1 MAEITYHQMK
11 HVNLSG
17 FFCHGA
23 TKSGHKSRFSSHLS
37 PEIREFIMRHLRLGL
52 SIPQIMAAH
61 RQRFMEVCE
70 RGEEL
75 TRDLFISEQ
84 DIRNVAGRLAIETY
98 KRDNNDAKSVRMW
111 VQEHPEL
118 VFYYKESGLHVRGA
132 ITRDNIPFTIGI
144 QTSWQTDMM
153 LKHGH
158 KKAVSIDAT
167 FATNENKVSAHNILH
182 TSMLRTRTAVYLRE
196 TERVPLSVTL
206 QFPLYTLMVFDDWLN
221 GVPVAYIITSSS
233 KQPDLEPWMKA
244 LANKLVTMQRD
255 WMPNAFITDCA
266 QAEIGALQCV
276 WPGVKVFL
284 CLWHV
289 RRAWLKQAVAKIK
302 DHAIRAAVLKGL
314 GRIMYDTKC
323 PPGDEMGPWAIRQMT
338 ALMDRFPVVDSFW
351 AYFNK
356 QWADKTPMWV
366 VGHRNLPYA
375 GQDTNAAIESYH
387 SNLKATLR
395 ASKGRAHG
403 RRLDWV
409 IYELTGE
416 ILSHY
421 WYQAMRKQHGF
432 VPNLKQEQFV
442 INAVLKAREIP
453 DSCVTLPIAD
463 DRPAL
468 VTSKTN
474 PTKLYSVYN
483 PDCEWGCC
491 NCAWALKGN
500 ICKHQ
505 VKVLMILHPSLA
517 EGTITRYC
525 GSLAGTTEGG
535 RGNMLDPVLHFP
547 GDCTDS
553 GPLCPTPSQVH
564 PSCSQYLTQSGQD
577 IEKRV
582 RNLTDE
588 FMDAASGDSFL
599 LKHLLADLHIV
610 RGKQQTLL
618 AQIKHGLVEPSQL
631 VVHFQRNEDGDMS
644 LKRRKDFLERR

>member
-1 MAEITYHQMK
+1 M
-11 HVNLSG
+11 
-17 FFCHGA
+17 
-23 TKSGHKSRFSSHLS
+23 
-37 PEIREFIMRHLRLGL
+37 
-52 SIPQIMAAH
+52 
-61 RQRFMEVCE
+61 
-70 RGEEL
+70 
-75 TRDLFISEQ
+75 
-84 DIRNVAGRLAIETY
+84 
-98 KRDNNDAKSVRMW
+98 
-111 VQEHPEL
+111 
-118 VFYYKESGLHVRGA
+118 
-132 ITRDNIPFTIGI
+132 
-144 QTSWQTDMM
+144 
-153 LKHGH
+153 
-158 KKAVSIDAT
+158 
-167 FATNENKVSAHNILH
+167 
-182 TSMLRTRTAVYLRE
+182 
-196 TERVPLSVTL
+196 
-206 QFPLYTLMVFDDWLN
+206 MVFDDWLN
-221 GVPVAYIITSSS
+221 GVPVAYIITSSAA
-233 KQPDLEPWMKA
+233 QVDLEPWMKA
-244 LANKLVTMQRD
+244 LANKLMSKQRD

-266 QAEIGALQCV
+266 QAEIGGLQCV

-289 RRAWLKQAVAKIK
+289 RRAWLKHGVAKIK

-314 GRIMYDTKC
+314 GNIMYDTKC
-323 PPGDEMGPWAIRQMT
+323 PSGDEMGPWAIQQLN
-338 ALMDRFPVVDSFW
+338 ALIERFPVVDNFW

-356 QWADKTPMWV
+356 QWADKMPMWV

-463 DRPAL
+463 DGPAL
-468 VTSKTN
+468 VTSKNN
-474 PTKLYSVYN
+474 PSKLYSVYS

-491 NCAWALKGN
+491 DCVWALKGN

-547 GDCTDS
+547 EDGTDT
-553 GPLCPTPSQVH
+553 GALCPTPSRVH
-564 PSCSQYLTQSGQD
+564 PSGSQYLTQTRD
-577 IEKRV
+577 DMEKRV
-582 RNLTDE
+582 RNLTKE
-588 FMDAASGDSFL
+588 FMNAATGDSFL

-618 AQIKHGLVEPSQL
+618 AQIKHGLVEPTQGE
-631 VVHFQRNEDGDMS
+631 VHFHRNEDGHNMS
-644 LKRRKDFLERR
+644 LKRRRDFLERG

>member
-1 MAEITYHQMK
+1 M
-11 HVNLSG
+11 
-17 FFCHGA
+17 
-23 TKSGHKSRFSSHLS
+23 
-37 PEIREFIMRHLRLGL
+37 
-52 SIPQIMAAH
+52 
-61 RQRFMEVCE
+61 
-70 RGEEL
+70 
-75 TRDLFISEQ
+75 
-84 DIRNVAGRLAIETY
+84 
-98 KRDNNDAKSVRMW
+98 
-111 VQEHPEL
+111 
-118 VFYYKESGLHVRGA
+118 
-132 ITRDNIPFTIGI
+132 
-144 QTSWQTDMM
+144 
-153 LKHGH
+153 
-158 KKAVSIDAT
+158 
-167 FATNENKVSAHNILH
+167 
-182 TSMLRTRTAVYLRE
+182 
-196 TERVPLSVTL
+196 
-206 QFPLYTLMVFDDWLN
+206 
-221 GVPVAYIITSSS
+221 AYIVTSSS
-233 KQPDLEPWMKA
+233 KQADLEPWMQA
-244 LANKLVTMQRD
+244 LAKKLVSVQRD

-266 QAEIGALQCV
+266 QAEIGGLQSV

-289 RRAWLKQAVAKIK
+289 RRNWLKQAVAKIK
-302 DHAIRAAVLKGL
+302 DPAIRGVVLKGL
-314 GRIMYDTKC
+314 GRIMYDAEC
-323 PPGDEMGPWAIRQMT
+323 PPGDEMGPWAIQQLN
-338 ALMDRFPVVDSFW
+338 ALMERFPVVSNFW
-351 AYFNK
+351 DYFIK

-375 GQDTNAAIESYH
+375 GQNTNAAIESYH

-463 DRPAL
+463 DGPTL
-468 VTSKTN
+468 VMSQNN
-474 PTKLYSVYN
+474 PTKLYSIYS
-483 PDCEWGCC
+483 PDCEWGYCDC
-491 NCAWALKGN
+491 VWALKGN

-535 RGNMLDPVLHFP
+535 RGNMLDPVVHFP
-547 GDCTDS
+547 ENCTDT
-553 GPLCPTPSQVH
+553 GPLCPTPTPWH
-564 PSCSQYLTQSGQD
+564 PSGSQCRTQSGED
-577 IEKRV
+577 MEKRV

-588 FMDAASGDSFL
+588 FMGAATGDRFL

-618 AQIKHGLVEPSQL
+618 AQIKHGLVEPSQAD
-631 VVHFQRNEDGDMS
+631 VHFRRNKDGNDMS

>member
-1 MAEITYHQMK
+1 M
-11 HVNLSG
+11 
-17 FFCHGA
+17 
-23 TKSGHKSRFSSHLS
+23 HLQLV
-37 PEIREFIMRHLRLGL
+37 IILFLR
-52 SIPQIMAAH
+52 
-61 RQRFMEVCE
+61 
-70 RGEEL
+70 
-75 TRDLFISEQ
+75 
-84 DIRNVAGRLAIETY
+84 
-98 KRDNNDAKSVRMW
+98 
-111 VQEHPEL
+111 
-118 VFYYKESGLHVRGA
+118 
-132 ITRDNIPFTIGI
+132 
-144 QTSWQTDMM
+144 
-153 LKHGH
+153 
-158 KKAVSIDAT
+158 
-167 FATNENKVSAHNILH
+167 IL
-182 TSMLRTRTAVYLRE
+182 
-196 TERVPLSVTL
+196 L

-233 KQPDLEPWMKA
+233 KQPDLEPWMRA
-244 LANKLVTMQRD
+244 LAKKLTTVQRD

-266 QAEIGALQCV
+266 QAEIGGLQSV

-302 DHAIRAAVLKGL
+302 DHAIRAGVLKGL

-323 PPGDEMGPWAIRQMT
+323 PEGDQMGPWALRQLS
-338 ALMDRFPVVDSFW
+338 ALMDSFPIESNFW

-356 QWADKTPMWV
+356 QWADKTHMWV

-409 IYELTGE
+409 IYELTE
-416 ILSHY
+416 DILSHY

-432 VPNLKQEQFV
+432 IPNLKQEQFV

-463 DRPAL
+463 DGPAI

-474 PTKLYSVYN
+474 AAKSYSVYN

-491 NCAWALKGN
+491 DCAWALKGN

-505 VKVLMILHPSLA
+505 IKVLMMLHPSLA

-525 GSLAGTTEGG
+525 GSLAGTNEGG

-547 GDCTDS
+547 DDCYDTGS
-553 GPLCPTPSQVH
+553 AVPTSIPISAISSQRVTPSDE
-564 PSCSQYLTQSGQD
+564 D

-582 RNLTDE
+582 RNLTTDV
-588 FMDAASGDSFL
+588 MDAATGDTFL
-599 LKHLLADLHIV
+599 LKHLLADLHV
-610 RGKQQTLL
+610 VKGKQQTLL
-618 AQIKHGLVEPSQL
+618 AQIKHGLVEPSQVDSNFL
-631 VVHFQRNEDGDMS
+631 PNDDGSNMS
-644 LKRRKDFLERR
+644 LKRRKDFLEQRR